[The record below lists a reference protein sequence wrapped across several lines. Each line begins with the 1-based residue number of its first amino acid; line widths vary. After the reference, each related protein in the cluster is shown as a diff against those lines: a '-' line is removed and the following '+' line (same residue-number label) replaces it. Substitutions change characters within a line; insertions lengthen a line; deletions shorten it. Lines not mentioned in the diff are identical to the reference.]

1 MAKKATENKN
11 VKKLEIADKQ
21 ETDSKSTT
29 PVEKIETVTADVSH
43 LMDKVE
49 RSAHEL
55 FRPRERGQI
64 IGKGPSIMG
73 N

>member
-1 MAKKATENKN
+1 MTKKTTENKN
-11 VKKLEIADKQ
+11 VKKLEIIDEQ
-21 ETDSKSTT
+21 LTNSKST
-29 PVEKIETVTADVSH
+29 PVEEIEAVTADVSH

-55 FRPRERGQI
+55 FQPRERGQI